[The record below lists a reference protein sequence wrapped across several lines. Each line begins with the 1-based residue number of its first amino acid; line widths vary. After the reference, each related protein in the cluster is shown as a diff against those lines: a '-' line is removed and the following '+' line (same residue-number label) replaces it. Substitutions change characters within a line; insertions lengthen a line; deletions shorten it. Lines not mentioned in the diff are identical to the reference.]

1 MDEPFDFVSVID
13 DAVQVYRAEA
23 ERRGIQFTVSTAHI
37 PNLVVGNAKKIRTI
51 VANLTANAG
60 EYQQPFCVTLVTFV
74 VFHSKIH
81 SARGNQSGC
90 SDT

>member
-1 MDEPFDFVSVID
+1 MDEPFDFVNVID

-23 ERRGIQFTVSTAHI
+23 ERRGIQFTVSTTQI

-60 EYQQPFCVTLVTFV
+60 EQKQTFFV
-74 VFHSKIH
+74 
-81 SARGNQSGC
+81 
-90 SDT
+90 